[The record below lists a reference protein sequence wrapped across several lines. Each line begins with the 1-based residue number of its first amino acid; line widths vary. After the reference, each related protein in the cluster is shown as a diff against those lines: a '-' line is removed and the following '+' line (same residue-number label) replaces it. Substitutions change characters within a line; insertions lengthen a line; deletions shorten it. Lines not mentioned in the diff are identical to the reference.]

1 MDSIIDRI
9 KHLAQAQQEEVV
21 GWRRWMHKHPELSQQ
36 EYGTMAFVA
45 ERLQE
50 MGLSP

>member
-1 MDSIIDRI
+1 
-9 KHLAQAQQEEVV
+9 
-21 GWRRWMHKHPELSQQ
+21 MHKHPELSQQ

-50 MGLSP
+50 MGLSPKTGIGKTRVMAMIRGGKNPDGA